1 MYLARTQPFAAHKP
15 TILAAVRPATRPAT
29 RSAARSHI
37 RPAYSRS
44 SARSFASSDCLK
56 PSELRSL
63 AQNRRI
69 RLTCEEDEIYLVV
82 FPDTWHVSDDVW
94 CQMADIINELDVAEV
109 LRKEI
114 ASYVSYPSEQPMFL
128 ALGVRKVHDDQT
140 AFDDWIDHA

>member
-1 MYLARTQPFAAHKP
+1 M
-15 TILAAVRPATRPAT
+15 
-29 RSAARSHI
+29 
-37 RPAYSRS
+37 
-44 SARSFASSDCLK
+44 K

-69 RLTCEEDEIYLVV
+69 RLTCEDDEIYMVV

-114 ASYVSYPSEQPMFL
+114 ASYVSYPAEQPMFL
-128 ALGVRKVHDDQT
+128 ALGIRKVHDDQT
-140 AFDDWIDHA
+140 VFDDWIDHA